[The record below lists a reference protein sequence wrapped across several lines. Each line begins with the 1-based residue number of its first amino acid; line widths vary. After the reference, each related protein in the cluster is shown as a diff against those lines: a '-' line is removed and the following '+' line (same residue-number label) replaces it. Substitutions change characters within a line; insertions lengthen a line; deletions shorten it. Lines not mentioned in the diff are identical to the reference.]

1 MRYCTVLWVVPP
13 LCNNGKWRFPYYKSK
28 NPGGDWHPA
37 PGGDNPKSASASN
50 PPALVSGWHLL
61 PEAGCGKISHHH
73 HHLPTPKKNEEK
85 TSLQPLRDQF
95 DEAPA
100 IQNKNASL
108 KSEIQ
113 LQNLGKKKTS
123 WKSANSGWNSNLIRK
138 DTAFFTYSVCFCQAK
153 SVISPLTWAPWLIQS
168 PISWTWRI
176 SVCFFVGFYGT
187 KMDSITRWWVI
198 MRGICWT
205 L

>member
-113 LQNLGKKKTS
+113 LQNLGKKKHLE
-123 WKSANSGWNSNLIRK
+123 NLQIQVEIPTWSEKIRP
-138 DTAFFTYSVCFCQAK
+138 F
-153 SVISPLTWAPWLIQS
+153 SPTLCVFVRQKVSFHPWLEHLGWFSLQYLGPGES
-168 PISWTWRI
+168 AC
-176 SVCFFVGFYGT
+176 VFFVGFYGT